1 MPTFSEK
8 SRTHLGNSLASTI
21 NVAAETERRNI
32 KTDSSPKRYRVR
44 GAIKALFA
52 QASTRL
58 PRMSSHSGD
67 PERTVTLKKFY
78 LPYSAS
84 ESSDWSLYA
93 NGKAFTFHSRREAL
107 AFATDQCRK
116 AIAAGEKSAMIS
128 IEGLDG
134 QWRSFDSSLSPILN
148 EPILRTQP
156 QH

>member
-1 MPTFSEK
+1 VNELT
-8 SRTHLGNSLASTI
+8 A
-21 NVAAETERRNI
+21 
-32 KTDSSPKRYRVR
+32 
-44 GAIKALFA
+44 
-52 QASTRL
+52 
-58 PRMSSHSGD
+58 
-67 PERTVTLKKFY
+67 TVKKFY

-116 AIAAGEKSAMIS
+116 AAAAGEKQAMIS

-134 QWRSFDSSLSPILN
+134 QWRTFDSSLSPIFN
-148 EPILRTQP
+148 EPMRLSES

>member
-1 MPTFSEK
+1 MNF
-8 SRTHLGNSLASTI
+8 
-21 NVAAETERRNI
+21 
-32 KTDSSPKRYRVR
+32 
-44 GAIKALFA
+44 
-52 QASTRL
+52 
-58 PRMSSHSGD
+58 HSGILMW
-67 PERTVTLKKFY
+67 TSTLKKFY

-116 AIAAGEKSAMIS
+116 AVAAGDKSAMIS

-134 QWRSFDSSLSPILN
+134 QWRTFDSSLSPILN
-148 EPILRTQP
+148 EPMQRAGS